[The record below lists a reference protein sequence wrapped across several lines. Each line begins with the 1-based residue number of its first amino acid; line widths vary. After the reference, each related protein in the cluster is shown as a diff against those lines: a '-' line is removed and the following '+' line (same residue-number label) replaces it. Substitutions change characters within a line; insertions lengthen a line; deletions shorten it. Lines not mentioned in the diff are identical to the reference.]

1 MLDNCNNQGSMEPL
15 DEYLQ
20 KTRYVDDSF
29 ELRKTVEKLQSRPFD
44 ETKVAVSIF
53 NFVQDI
59 KWGASPIYKAS
70 ESIKKRD
77 KPQICVSKAILQVAL
92 CRIAGIPSRFHC
104 WKVRFS
110 QETVEK
116 INETLFKNAKKN
128 FRTAEL
134 YHVAAEVFL
143 DSWLVA
149 DATIDK
155 ALEPIFVSSKWT
167 GKNNAL
173 IKGFDFLEDH
183 GTSSEVPKIAIEASK
198 VKNLPIY
205 IKPFAHII
213 TWLFNKQINQLLEN
227 LRSLQRK

>member
-1 MLDNCNNQGSMEPL
+1 MEPL
-15 DEYLQ
+15 NEYLQ
-20 KTRYVDDSF
+20 KTFYVDNSD
-29 ELRKTVEKLQSRPFD
+29 ELQKAVENIRSRSFD

-53 NFVQDI
+53 NFVRDV

-70 ESIKKRD
+70 ESIKKID

-116 INETLFKNAKKN
+116 INETLFKDAKKK

-134 YHVAAEVFL
+134 YHVAAEVYL
-143 DSWLVA
+143 GSWLIA

-155 ALEPIFVSSKWT
+155 ALEPIFVSNTWT
-167 GKNNAL
+167 GNKHAL
-173 IKGFDFLEDH
+173 INGFDLLEDF
-183 GTSSEVPKIAIEASK
+183 GTSSDVPKIAIETSTSQ
-198 VKNLPIY
+198 NQPIY
-205 IKPFAHII
+205 IRPFSPIL

-227 LRSLQRK
+227 IRSLQQ